1 MKCRSGQSA
10 FIRRCH
16 RLCVV
21 ECGDYVVLL
30 WEKFQSAT
38 FCKNV
43 KRAGEMVQPLE
54 TWGDGMDHHTCR
66 HSLPPWGARR
76 RSQERRESIISAQW
90 ICTPRVRFL
99 IVLHILTVNHLAH
112 RYWYFCGCVLSY
124 ETDSLIFLGE
134 ECFE

>member
-1 MKCRSGQSA
+1 MPSLDGAIACVWSSA
-10 FIRRCH
+10 EITWCCCGRNFNQQPFVKMLKELVRWFSPL
-16 RLCVV
+16 RL
-21 ECGDYVVLL
+21 G
-30 WEKFQSAT
+30 
-38 FCKNV
+38 
-43 KRAGEMVQPLE
+43 
-54 TWGDGMDHHTCR
+54 GDGMDHHTCR

-76 RSQERRESIISAQW
+76 RSQERREGIISAQW